1 MSDTASTGALDDLI
15 DAYCA
20 AWSEPDADRRREI
33 LSAVWADNA
42 MYTDP
47 TVELA
52 GVDPLVLHITKVL
65 ARRPGAKVIRT
76 SAVDEHH
83 GLARFAW
90 RVVQAD
96 GSLLPEGIDF
106 AELSA
111 DGRIQRI
118 VGFFGA
124 PRRPTA
130 GC

>member
-1 MSDTASTGALDDLI
+1 MLNDLI

-20 AWSEPDADRRREI
+20 AWNDPDADSRREL
-33 LSAVWADNA
+33 LSAVWAENA
-42 MYTDP
+42 TYTDP
-47 TVELA
+47 AVDLA
-52 GVDPLVLHITKVL
+52 GVDQLVAHITTVL
-65 ARRPGAKVIRT
+65 ARRPGARVLRT

-106 AELSA
+106 AEVTA

-118 VGFFGA
+118 VGFFG
-124 PRRPTA
+124 PLTTREIQSR
-130 GC
+130 